1 MVYSN
6 FENMISA
13 YWLFTI
19 IPAFIFGVFVGAKA
33 MLQQIDN
40 DLKAIYEEQ
49 ERRISEWINK
59 NSNTN

>member
-1 MVYSN
+1 
-6 FENMISA
+6 MISA